1 MIASLPSTLS
11 PQPEEGFTVTSTLL
25 PEFVAEGDSFES
37 VPENAN
43 HVLITAVELYEERG
57 RELPP
62 GLYLEVG
69 DMGQ

>member
-1 MIASLPSTLS
+1 M
-11 PQPEEGFTVTSTLL
+11 L